1 MKHITVILF
10 LICCLFGEWQQTEEI
25 VLPKGIQINDI
36 AISKE
41 GEIWLLS
48 SATILKLEPSSKTPL
63 IISGISGARLFAIGD
78 ATVYLVRDNNRL
90 ALFDINKGTDEES
103 EAIFAAPSK
112 LKVVSA
118 AGQNSLIAL
127 EAGRLTFWENG
138 KMVGAIPADAQ
149 KFATVPLA
157 DYAESSI
164 PLYTLKDNR
173 VYAWTGG
180 AFQHAENY
188 RNRVVYSS
196 SGTIL
201 DITADKSGKL
211 YMLFADSI
219 VVLNSEGK
227 YTGKVQ
233 TPGMPSESELIANP
247 ANQSLVLFDKTN
259 RKLVMFNET
268 KKDNGDLITLNKNS
282 PNPVDNYTEIEFTLG
297 RSLNIT
303 MTVYNLIGE
312 PVRVLA
318 KGQFGMGTHRVH
330 WDACDQKGNLVP
342 NGVYFYRLESNKG
355 VAIKQLVVLR

>member
-36 AISKE
+36 AINKD

-48 SATILKLEPSSKTPL
+48 SAAILKLEPASKIPL
-63 IISGISGARLFAIGD
+63 IISGISGARLFAISD
-78 ATVYLVRDNNRL
+78 ATIYLVSNNNHL
-90 ALFDINKGTDEES
+90 MLFDINKGTDEES
-103 EAIFAAPSK
+103 EAAFAAPSQIR
-112 LKVVSA
+112 VVNV

-127 EAGRLTFWENG
+127 ESGRLTFWENG
-138 KMVGAIPADAQ
+138 KMVGAVPADAQ
-149 KFATVPLA
+149 KFAVVPLA
-157 DYAESSI
+157 DYAESSM

-188 RNRVVYSS
+188 RNRIVYSS
-196 SGTIL
+196 SSTIL

-211 YMLFADSI
+211 FMLFADSI
-219 VVLNSEGK
+219 VVLASDGK

-233 TPGMPSESELIANP
+233 TPVMPSETELVTNP
-247 ANQSLVLFDKTN
+247 ANQSLVLFDKAG

-268 KKDNGDLITLNKNS
+268 KKDNSDLITLNKNS
-282 PNPVDNYTEIEFTLG
+282 PNPVDNYTEIEFTLS
-297 RSLNIT
+297 RPLTIT
-303 MTVYNLIGE
+303 LTVYNLIGE
-312 PVRVLA
+312 PVKVLA
-318 KGQFGMGTHRVH
+318 KGQFGKGTHRVH
-330 WDACDQKGNLVP
+330 WNACDQKGNLVP

>member
-10 LICCLFGEWQQTEEI
+10 FICCLFGEWQQTEEI

-36 AISKE
+36 AISTE

-48 SATILKLEPSSKTPL
+48 SAAILKLEPTSKTPL
-63 IISGISGARLFAIGD
+63 IISGISGARLFAMSD
-78 ATVYLVRDNNRL
+78 ATIYLVNDNNRL
-90 ALFDINKGTDEES
+90 VLFDVSNGTDDVS
-103 EAIFAAPSK
+103 EATFAAPSQ
-112 LKVVSA
+112 LRVVNV

-127 EAGRLTFWENG
+127 EGGRLTFWENA
-138 KMVGAIPADAQ
+138 KMVGAIPAEAQ
-149 KFATVPLA
+149 KFAVVPLA
-157 DYAESSI
+157 DYAESSM

-180 AFQHAENY
+180 VFQHAENY
-188 RNRVVYSS
+188 RNRIVYSS

-211 YMLFADSI
+211 FMLFADSI
-219 VVLNSEGK
+219 VVLASDGK
-227 YTGKVQ
+227 YAGKVP
-233 TPGMPSESELIANP
+233 TPAMPSETELIANP
-247 ANQSLVLFDKTN
+247 ANQSLVLFDKAD

-268 KKDNGDLITLNKNS
+268 KKGNSELITLNKNS
-282 PNPVDNYTEIEFTLG
+282 PNPVDNYTEIEFTLN
-297 RSLNIT
+297 RPLNIT
-303 MTVYNLIGE
+303 LTVYNLIGE

-318 KGQFGMGTHRVH
+318 NGQFGKGTHRVH
-330 WDACDQKGNLVP
+330 WNACDQKGDLVP